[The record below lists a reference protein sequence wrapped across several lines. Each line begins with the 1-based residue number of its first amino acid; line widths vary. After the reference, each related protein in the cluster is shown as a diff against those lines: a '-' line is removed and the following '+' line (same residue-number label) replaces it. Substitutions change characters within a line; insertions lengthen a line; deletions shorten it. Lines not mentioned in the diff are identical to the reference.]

1 MYKMPGTQQVI
12 NSDVICMV
20 SGSSWGLVNVNEST
34 LYGVSQEATGHHSY
48 CPCPVQ
54 PLDLQAAGVFKV
66 IYSRATHQTLGSRK
80 NGCVA
85 WACRYLSNCLGKS
98 GL

>member
-1 MYKMPGTQQVI
+1 MYKMSGTQQVI

-48 CPCPVQ
+48 
-54 PLDLQAAGVFKV
+54 
-66 IYSRATHQTLGSRK
+66 
-80 NGCVA
+80 
-85 WACRYLSNCLGKS
+85 
-98 GL
+98 